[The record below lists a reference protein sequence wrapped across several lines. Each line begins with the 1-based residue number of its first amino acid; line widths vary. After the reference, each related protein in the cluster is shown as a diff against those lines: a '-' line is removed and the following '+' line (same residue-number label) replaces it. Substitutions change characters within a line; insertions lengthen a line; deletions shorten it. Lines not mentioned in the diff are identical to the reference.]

1 MLWGKVYVT
10 LIIGVALFMFGGVS
24 QGFGKTPKGEP
35 LFMQVTAFEFMQVR
49 EIEFMEVTEPEFMEI
64 TEFEF
69 MAITEF
75 EFMEVTKPEFFVPT
89 RSRSGFTVLGG
100 ERKSIE
106 YLMCAPIEGL
116 PTPKECLFEGQ

>member
-1 MLWGKVYVT
+1 MLGGKVYVT

-89 RSRSGFTVLGG
+89 RSSSGFTVLGG
-100 ERKSIE
+100 ERKSVE
-106 YLMCAPIEGL
+106 YLMCGPLKGL
-116 PTPKECLFEGQ
+116 RLPEKCLYKGR